1 MFLFTK
7 IFHIILCFLLILII
21 LLQPGKDSS
30 DVFGGGQSGNQRYA
44 ARSASNP
51 LTKATTL
58 VAVLFMFTSISLAW
72 YSSESA
78 QSDSQV
84 VDDIKRYE
92 QEAIKKENLVF
103 ELPKLRNIN
112 KSLLLSTPPNEMENQ
127 ENSTQTLNAEQLQ
140 QLQQLVEEGSSE
152 TPNNDS
158 NRNQEEDTLEK
169 IAEPVE

>member
-58 VAVLFMFTSISLAW
+58 VAVFFMFTSISLAW

-78 QSDSQV
+78 QSDSN
-84 VDDIKRYE
+84 VDELIKSE
-92 QEAIKKENLVF
+92 LEDEKKKEEIFLP
-103 ELPKLRNIN
+103 PKLRNI
-112 KSLLLSTPPNEMENQ
+112 STDVFLSTPPSIENTPPTDVI
-127 ENSTQTLNAEQLQ
+127 ENTTTEQP
-140 QLQQLVEEGSSE
+140 SD
-152 TPNNDS
+152 TN
-158 NRNQEEDTLEK
+158 TLEK

>member
-58 VAVLFMFTSISLAW
+58 VAVFFMFTSISLAW

-112 KSLLLSTPPNEMENQ
+112 KDLLLSAPPAIDGAQQEGNASESTPVGQQSDLSIGSENGSNENK
-127 ENSTQTLNAEQLQ
+127 
-140 QLQQLVEEGSSE
+140 SS
-152 TPNNDS
+152 D
-158 NRNQEEDTLEK
+158 DTLDKPLET
-169 IAEPVE
+169 VE

>member
-58 VAVLFMFTSISLAW
+58 VAVFFMFTSISLAW

-78 QSDSQV
+78 QSDSKAMDEV
-84 VDDIKRYE
+84 NKMSAE
-92 QEAIKKENLVF
+92 EKKKEEIFLP
-103 ELPKLRNIN
+103 PKLRNV
-112 KSLLLSTPPNEMENQ
+112 STDRLLSTPPANENKVVEQ
-127 ENSTQTLNAEQLQ
+127 DVDQTTKEQQ
-140 QLQQLVEEGSSE
+140 A
-152 TPNNDS
+152 
-158 NRNQEEDTLEK
+158 DTKILEK
-169 IAEPVE
+169 IVEPAE

>member
-1 MFLFTK
+1 MPIQLRSLNQSGVMFLFTK

-58 VAVLFMFTSISLAW
+58 VAVFFMFTSISLAW

-84 VDDIKRYE
+84 VDDIKKVE
-92 QEAIKKENLVF
+92 QQAIKKENLIF
-103 ELPKLRNIN
+103 ELPKLRNVDKNI
-112 KSLLLSTPPNEMENQ
+112 LLSAPKLQLDDAPSNLENTLDPNSEN
-127 ENSTQTLNAEQLQ
+127 AGEQLK
-140 QLQQLVEEGSSE
+140 LETVEPITAPTE
-152 TPNNDS
+152 
-158 NRNQEEDTLEK
+158 
-169 IAEPVE
+169 

>member
-58 VAVLFMFTSISLAW
+58 VAVFFMFTSITLAL

-84 VDDIKRYE
+84 VEKVKKVE
-92 QEAIKKENLVF
+92 QQAIKKENLIF
-103 ELPKLRNIN
+103 ELPKLRNIDKN
-112 KSLLLSTPPNEMENQ
+112 LLMSAPNEEIEEVEANIHHGGYQ
-127 ENSTQTLNAEQLQ
+127 EHIKVAPNEEPITNIIDTESNNGELKIETVEQP
-140 QLQQLVEEGSSE
+140 V
-152 TPNNDS
+152 
-158 NRNQEEDTLEK
+158 
-169 IAEPVE
+169 EPVE